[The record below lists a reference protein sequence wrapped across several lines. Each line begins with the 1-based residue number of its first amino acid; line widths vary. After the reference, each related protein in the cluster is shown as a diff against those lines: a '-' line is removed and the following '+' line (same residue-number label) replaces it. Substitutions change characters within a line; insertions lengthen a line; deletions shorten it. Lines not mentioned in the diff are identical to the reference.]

1 MGLTKYQQT
10 KCLEILDKLISW
22 PICSPFIELVDPER
36 DGAPGYFDVI
46 KHPMALNEVKKK
58 LNGNEY
64 NTLKDWETDVNL
76 IWENARVYNGDDT
89 LFAHMAMEAKLWFDN
104 KMKKFP
110 STPEEEWTRKMQKTV
125 KKLQDV
131 LNHPPTELDP
141 TGKLSIGAEIGDDEA
156 EVKTESNE

>member
-1 MGLTKYQQT
+1 
-10 KCLEILDKLISW
+10 
-22 PICSPFIELVDPER
+22 
-36 DGAPGYFDVI
+36 
-46 KHPMALNEVKKK
+46 
-58 LNGNEY
+58 
-64 NTLKDWETDVNL
+64 
-76 IWENARVYNGDDT
+76 
-89 LFAHMAMEAKLWFDN
+89 MAMEAKLWFDN

-141 TGKLSIGAEIGDDEA
+141 TGKLSIGAEISDDEA